1 MSLTRACSR
10 ARTKSGIERRRCD
23 ERNRDLRR
31 GAAVGVRG
39 GGGLQDAADEA
50 RDGRIRLAKNV
61 SGMRVDYATGAGS
74 LPGVRESL
82 SERSGGA
89 AGSRAG
95 LAVRLDES
103 GRLRAWF
110 CFGNARWG
118 DMGSI
123 VSRMEKLASNQQVEE
138 TAMSVFDEKYRV
150 VRVEAD
156 RLLLRGV
163 HSGEVVTILNS
174 EPEIPLTQEEYPVGK
189 LIALTDPSGAPLN

>member
-1 MSLTRACSR
+1 
-10 ARTKSGIERRRCD
+10 
-23 ERNRDLRR
+23 
-31 GAAVGVRG
+31 
-39 GGGLQDAADEA
+39 
-50 RDGRIRLAKNV
+50 
-61 SGMRVDYATGAGS
+61 MRVDYATGAGS
-74 LPGVRESL
+74 LPGVREGL
-82 SERSGGA
+82 GERSGGA
-89 AGSRAG
+89 AGAGG

-110 CFGNARWG
+110 CFGTFDWG

-123 VSRMEKLASNQQVEE
+123 VSRMEKLASNQQAEK

-150 VRVEAD
+150 VRVEGD

-163 HSGEVVTILNS
+163 HSGDVVTILNS